1 MDFQTICGGVVLREG
16 GFGVGQ
22 ERPGDVVV
30 SNFDGEKLFV
40 DVVVGQ
46 STDFYAPF
54 LEGAAIISESI
65 SIGKLDNY
73 ISSLNK
79 IMYDQKEKIKNFKY
93 LEKCNLEGVRFLPF
107 VVGSLG
113 GFGDGAELILQH
125 LASRKATKENLE
137 YGVALER
144 LRIKINIAVQ
154 KSQANAILTGKVQNL
169 QANAGGGN
177 HGLIFNN

>member
-1 MDFQTICGGVVLREG
+1 
-16 GFGVGQ
+16 
-22 ERPGDVVV
+22 
-30 SNFDGEKLFV
+30 
-40 DVVVGQ
+40 
-46 STDFYAPF
+46 
-54 LEGAAIISESI
+54 
-65 SIGKLDNY
+65 
-73 ISSLNK
+73 
-79 IMYDQKEKIKNFKY
+79 MYDQKEKIKNFKY